1 MLFLCTLC
9 VSYVILQLLTV
20 CFFVD
25 FISLCVPHFRPLT
38 PIIPSPLIQLGS
50 VSERLNIQTATDSFR
65 LLKPVSNFLHFFGQH
80 KLHTE
85 TTLTLRRDPLR
96 VQSKRLSCTRDLR
109 VSPVV
114 IKTHD
119 VFYRGAE
126 MGCTPRGPKNNMNN
140 INKTQPDSRGSLRW
154 TAGFLVT
161 CKLWTVVGNL
171 WRRVGII
178 ELQTII
184 QIK

>member
-9 VSYVILQLLTV
+9 VSYVLLQLLTV

-50 VSERLNIQTATDSFR
+50 VSERSNIQTATDSYR

-80 KLHTE
+80 KLHTDS
-85 TTLTLRRDPLR
+85 TYPNFSHTLRRDPLR
-96 VQSKRLSCTRDLR
+96 VQSKGLSCTRDLR
-109 VSPVV
+109 VSPAV

-119 VFYRGAE
+119 VFYRGGE
-126 MGCTPRGPKNNMNN
+126 MGCTPRRPKIMCRFFVVMPLYYMYIIFSN
-140 INKTQPDSRGSLRW
+140 R
-154 TAGFLVT
+154 
-161 CKLWTVVGNL
+161 KLNY
-171 WRRVGII
+171 
-178 ELQTII
+178 
-184 QIK
+184 IKS